1 MAVLLMARRVQW
13 AAEDPD
19 CRRPLSDYTP
29 AMKALR
35 PFLVIGAVVVIL
47 LLVLFRP
54 WQGPPPLHA
63 ESAAFGEV
71 RPGVPLTAG
80 LVSYVDEA
88 AVRERLPELSVI
100 TRILRPATVEHPP
113 RNLLTLEQRGFEHLG
128 VRGRLTLDF
137 FNDRLMEVTFYPDS
151 AAEYAAPLAAA
162 ETGLQR
168 QASGRREGVA
178 GHRRVVSNVEQ
189 LTTDGGRF
197 LGSTPFTL
205 WQDRR
210 LRAELDDWDRRFG
223 HLAPPTSP

>member
-1 MAVLLMARRVQW
+1 MGPGGSGLAAR
-13 AAEDPD
+13 
-19 CRRPLSDYTP
+19 DYTP
-29 AMKALR
+29 VMKTLR
-35 PFLVIGAVVVIL
+35 PFLIIGIVVGL
-47 LLVLFRP
+47 LLLALFRP
-54 WQGPPPLHA
+54 WQGGPELHA

-71 RPGVPLTAG
+71 RPGITLTAG
-80 LVSYVDEA
+80 LRSYLDEA
-88 AVRERLPELSVI
+88 AVREQLPDLSEV
-100 TRILRPATVEHPP
+100 TRILRPATPEHPP

-128 VRGRLTLDF
+128 VRGRLALDF

-151 AAEYAAPLAAA
+151 AAEYAAPFAAA
-162 ETGLQR
+162 EPGLQR